1 LGRGGESEAELCR
14 ERERG
19 LIAKQTRTWL
29 ELLLLLPLQVSNWN
43 THIYEQY
50 IKFKKKGTKSR
61 GL

>member
-50 IKFKKKGTKSR
+50 IKF
-61 GL
+61 